1 MRKTKLYV
9 EVKAVTD
16 LEGNRRSDP
25 PYEGIHGYPGYVPL
39 IEVGSVMLIM
49 DYEMSYTRLTTT

>member
-9 EVKAVTD
+9 EVKSVTD
-16 LEGNRRSDP
+16 LEGNRHSNP

-39 IEVGSVMLIM
+39 IEVGSVI
-49 DYEMSYTRLTTT
+49 SGTVSCPQRA